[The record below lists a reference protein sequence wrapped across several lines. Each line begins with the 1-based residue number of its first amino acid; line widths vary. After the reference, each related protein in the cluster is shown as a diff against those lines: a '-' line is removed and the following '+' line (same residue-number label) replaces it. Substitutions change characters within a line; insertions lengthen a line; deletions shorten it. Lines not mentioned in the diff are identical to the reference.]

1 MSNQLKKLILVW
13 ICGLLLSCSQR
24 ESISESVRD
33 LKENLIEETKVYLA
47 SLPVINRWI
56 KLPKP
61 PQELYR
67 DTEAKIATLRVSKAS
82 DLFPQEYNEIM
93 KNWESAKEKYDR
105 KLYKSSE
112 KILQRVNRDAG
123 EILKKIEAHE
133 RALKEQALARYKEK
147 ERELL
152 ARLSKNEEER
162 LKIKLYLWKL
172 RNLIELGRLDEFERE
187 LQRTPL

>member
-1 MSNQLKKLILVW
+1 MSIQLKRLTLTL
-13 ICGLLLSCSQR
+13 ICGLLLSCSQK
-24 ESISESVRD
+24 ESLLESVKD
-33 LKENLIEETKVYLA
+33 LKENLIEQTKVYLA

-67 DTEAKIATLRVSKAS
+67 DTEAKIAILRASRAS
-82 DLFPQEYNEIM
+82 DLFPQEYSEIM

-112 KILQRVNRDAG
+112 KILKRVNHDVG

-133 RALKEQALARYKEK
+133 RALKEQALARYKER

-152 ARLSKNEEER
+152 AKLSKNEEER
-162 LKIKLYLWKL
+162 LKVMLYLWKL

-187 LQRTPL
+187 LQRAPF